1 MRTEHQLIAGWIS
14 PGSRVLDLGCGN
26 GELLAFL
33 RDSLGVSGYGIEIG
47 HEQIRECVERGVNV
61 IEQDIDGGLR
71 NFDDASFDSVVMT
84 QALQALHR
92 PNLVITEMLR
102 VGKEAIVTFPNFAH
116 WRPRLYL
123 ALRGR
128 MPMSKSL
135 PHHWYDTP
143 NIHFCTFRDFEV
155 LCRENGWRVIERLVV
170 DANHVQGALMQ
181 SVPNLLGEIAIYRL
195 TRR

>member
-1 MRTEHQLIAGWIS
+1 MRAEHQLIAGWIR

-26 GELLAFL
+26 GELLAY
-33 RDSLGVSGYGIEIG
+33 LGESRNVSGYGIEIG
-47 HEQIRECVERGVNV
+47 HEQIRECVERGINV

-71 NFDDASFDSVVMT
+71 NFDDGSFDTVVMT

-92 PNLVITEMLR
+92 PNLVIAEMLR

-123 ALRGR
+123 ALGGR

-143 NIHFCTFRDFEV
+143 NIHLCTFRDFDV
-155 LCRENGWRVIERLVV
+155 LCRDSNWRVIERLVV

-181 SVPNLLGEIAIYRL
+181 AIPNLLGEIAIYRL
-195 TRR
+195 TRS